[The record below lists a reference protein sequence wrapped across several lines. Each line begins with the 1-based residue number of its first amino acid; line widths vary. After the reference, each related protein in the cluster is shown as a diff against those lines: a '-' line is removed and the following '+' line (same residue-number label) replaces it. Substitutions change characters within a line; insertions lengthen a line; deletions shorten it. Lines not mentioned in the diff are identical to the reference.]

1 MHYHAVGKW
10 VNTYKIN
17 GFEALLSNNYGGKK
31 SELEN
36 YADSILTSFQLQP
49 PMTAAVAAERIRE
62 MTAISRSDQQ
72 VRAFMKRHQ
81 LKFLKCGHIPA
92 KADND
97 QQHQWVE
104 TELKPVIEAA
114 RKGQVHLFFCDA
126 AHFILQPFLCS
137 LWWCLSCFYQSFC
150 WQEPDQCIRC
160 CKCHYQRSDY
170 HCKYHLYYIRYP
182 DRFSKITEG
191 EICR

>member
-1 MHYHAVGKW
+1 MIGHAVGMHYNAVGKW

-17 GFEALLSNNYGGKK
+17 GFEALLSNKYGGKK

-81 LKFLKCGHIPA
+81 LKFLRMRAHSC
-92 KADND
+92 
-97 QQHQWVE
+97 
-104 TELKPVIEAA
+104 
-114 RKGQVHLFFCDA
+114 KG
-126 AHFILQPFLCS
+126 
-137 LWWCLSCFYQSFC
+137 
-150 WQEPDQCIRC
+150 R
-160 CKCHYQRSDY
+160 
-170 HCKYHLYYIRYP
+170 
-182 DRFSKITEG
+182 
-191 EICR
+191 